1 MSKNFKATSIFYSLE
16 DGFHNKQFITD
27 QYNNGFDMGY
37 EMGVGADINAGNSL
51 FQLNFQ
57 AKIGTKNVFNNN
69 SFSGNTG
76 FNHIFGVQIAF
87 LY

>member
-1 MSKNFKATSIFYSLE
+1 
-16 DGFHNKQFITD
+16 
-27 QYNNGFDMGY
+27 MGY
-37 EMGVGADINAGNSL
+37 VMGVGADINAGNRL

-69 SFSGNTG
+69 CFSGNTG

>member
-1 MSKNFKATSIFYSLE
+1 MSKNFKATSIYYSLK
-16 DGFHNKQFITD
+16 DGFHNRQDITH

-69 SFSGNTG
+69 SFSDNTG

>member
-1 MSKNFKATSIFYSLE
+1 VSKNFKATSIYYSLK
-16 DGFHNKQFITD
+16 DGFHNRQDITH

-37 EMGVGADINAGNSL
+37 VMGVGADINAGNRL

-57 AKIGTKNVFNNN
+57 AKIGTKNVFNSN
-69 SFSGNTG
+69 SFPGNTG
-76 FNHIFGVQIAF
+76 FNHIFGVQIVF

>member
-16 DGFHNKQFITD
+16 DGFHNRQVITD
-27 QYNNGFDMGY
+27 KYNNGFDMGY
-37 EMGVGADINAGNSL
+37 EMGVVADINAGNSL